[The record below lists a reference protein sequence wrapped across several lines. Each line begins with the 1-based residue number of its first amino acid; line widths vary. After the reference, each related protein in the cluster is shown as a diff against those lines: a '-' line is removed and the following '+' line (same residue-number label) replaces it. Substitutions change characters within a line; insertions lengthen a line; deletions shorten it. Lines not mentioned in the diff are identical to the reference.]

1 MQNIKALLLLLI
13 VSAADWILASDAM
26 ECFLLVESWYLWLVE
41 YYAIEIAVDRIS
53 NEHFRLLFF
62 PLCYLK
68 KDETSANAGAP
79 LDLVRT
85 TVDRAIQILKDP
97 KLSSPDKKKERVDR
111 LREALAAVFDYEE
124 MAKRALGPHWRQRT
138 PAEQEEF
145 VKLFRDFLERVYSE
159 KIGLYGGEKV
169 RFGREVMDSEF
180 AQVESTIIQ
189 PKGEEIAVVY
199 KLRQVNGQWKVY
211 DAIVENISIVN
222 NYRSQFDRVISSSSY
237 EELVKRLREKVG

>member
-1 MQNIKALLLLLI
+1 MHQKIRQFEICIFTFML
-13 VSAADWILASDAM
+13 SLASLTRAQ
-26 ECFLLVESWYLWLVE
+26 
-41 YYAIEIAVDRIS
+41 
-53 NEHFRLLFF
+53 
-62 PLCYLK
+62 
-68 KDETSANAGAP
+68 AGAP

-97 KLSSPDKKKERVDR
+97 ELSSPDRKKERVER
-111 LREALAAVFDYEE
+111 LRETLVAIFDYEE

-145 VKLFRDFLERVYSE
+145 VKLFRDFLERVYSD

-169 RFGREVMDSEF
+169 RFGREVMDNEF
-180 AQVESTIIQ
+180 AQVESTIIR

-237 EELVKRLREKVG
+237 EALVKRLRGKAA

>member
-1 MQNIKALLLLLI
+1 MRQKTRRIEI
-13 VSAADWILASDAM
+13 YVFTFMFSLAS
-26 ECFLLVESWYLWLVE
+26 L
-41 YYAIEIAVDRIS
+41 
-53 NEHFRLLFF
+53 
-62 PLCYLK
+62 
-68 KDETSANAGAP
+68 TSANAGAP

-169 RFGREVMDSEF
+169 RFGREVMDNEF

>member
-1 MQNIKALLLLLI
+1 MRQKTRRIEI
-13 VSAADWILASDAM
+13 YVFTFMFSLAS
-26 ECFLLVESWYLWLVE
+26 L
-41 YYAIEIAVDRIS
+41 
-53 NEHFRLLFF
+53 
-62 PLCYLK
+62 
-68 KDETSANAGAP
+68 TSANAGAP

-111 LREALAAVFDYEE
+111 LREALDAIFDYEE
-124 MAKRALGPHWRQRT
+124 MAKRALGYHWRQRT
-138 PAEQEEF
+138 RAEQEEF
-145 VKLFRDFLERVYSE
+145 VKLFREFLQRVYSD

-169 RFGREVMDSEF
+169 RFGREVMDNEF

>member
-1 MQNIKALLLLLI
+1 MA
-13 VSAADWILASDAM
+13 SLASLTRAQ
-26 ECFLLVESWYLWLVE
+26 
-41 YYAIEIAVDRIS
+41 
-53 NEHFRLLFF
+53 
-62 PLCYLK
+62 
-68 KDETSANAGAP
+68 AGAP

-111 LREALAAVFDYEE
+111 LREALDAIFDYEE
-124 MAKRALGPHWRQRT
+124 MAKRALGYHWRQRT
-138 PAEQEEF
+138 RAEQEEF
-145 VKLFRDFLERVYSE
+145 VKLFREFLQRVYSD
-159 KIGLYGGEKV
+159 KIGLYGGEQV
-169 RFGREVMDSEF
+169 RFGREVMDDEF

-222 NYRSQFDRVISSSSY
+222 NYRSQFDRMISSSSY
-237 EELVKRLREKVG
+237 EALVKRLRGKAA

>member
-1 MQNIKALLLLLI
+1 MHQKTRRIEIYVFTFIL
-13 VSAADWILASDAM
+13 SLAS
-26 ECFLLVESWYLWLVE
+26 L
-41 YYAIEIAVDRIS
+41 
-53 NEHFRLLFF
+53 
-62 PLCYLK
+62 
-68 KDETSANAGAP
+68 TSANAGAP

-97 KLSSPDKKKERVDR
+97 ILSSPDKKKERVDR